1 MKIGEQVREHR
12 DKAMLTQDELGKKAR
27 LSGYTIS
34 RIESDQV
41 APRVSTIRKI
51 AGALGI
57 EPEELAARPKG
68 RAPLPLELEERRG
81 GDEERRSVYL
91 EVFKK
96 HMARRAS
103 AWDQQADKESSR
115 FFADWRTSTAYA
127 GEVHKEGFVL
137 ARTALKELWPA
148 VDQDFALE
156 DAAREHRELLD
167 AVKTMLKATDKVKAR
182 DAAALERAIQEDIDH
197 AALEEARAEK
207 EQLAEER
214 RAAFKLLDGRLS
226 A

>member
-1 MKIGEQVREHR
+1 MKIGEQLREHR
-12 DKAMLTQDELGKKAR
+12 DKAMLTQDELGKKAG

-51 AGALGI
+51 AGALSI

-96 HMARRAS
+96 HMTRRAS
-103 AWDQQADKESSR
+103 AWSQQADEEGSR
-115 FFADWRTSTAYA
+115 LFADYRTSVAYA
-127 GEVHKEGFVL
+127 SEVYTEGFTLVR
-137 ARTALKELWPA
+137 AAVKELWPA
-148 VDQDFALE
+148 VDQDFAPE
-156 DAAREHRELLD
+156 DAAREYRELLD
-167 AVKTMLKATDKVKAR
+167 AVKNMSKAIAKVKAR
-182 DAAALERAIQEDIDH
+182 DAAALERAILEDINP
-197 AALEEARAEK
+197 AELAEARAARER
-207 EQLAEER
+207 LAEEH
-214 RAAFKLLDGRLS
+214 RAAFTLVDGRRS